1 MKNKP
6 FTYFDDFVIIFGKDK
21 AIREGAEA
29 AANAIEQDN
38 DNEDE
43 FVDTYDNYVEE
54 PQDERQEENREE
66 IAASTYNTI
75 ATSKTIHPR
84 KKKAKS
90 SDGTSDL
97 VEQLVSFQ
105 KTYQEAT
112 QEIKDITSFFK
123 KEAEGIDRRLALF
136 FRTEGS

>member
-1 MKNKP
+1 MTSSSFFKKDRAIGERAEIATDVIEKDNDE
-6 FTYFDDFVIIFGKDK
+6 DDF
-21 AIREGAEA
+21 
-29 AANAIEQDN
+29 
-38 DNEDE
+38 EDE
-43 FVDTYDNYVEE
+43 HDNYVEE

-66 IAASTYNTI
+66 IATSTYNTI

-123 KEAEGIDRRLALF
+123 KKAEGIDRRLALF